1 MRDSA
6 KPETIHVAAD
16 LLDHEHARKAR
27 DHWIIGERRASSPS
41 STSTKVPKRAAPRTT
56 NPKTL
61 ANAGALP
68 AI

>member
-1 MRDSA
+1 
-6 KPETIHVAAD
+6 
-16 LLDHEHARKAR
+16 LDH
-27 DHWIIGERRASSPS
+27 WRA
-41 STSTKVPKRAAPRTT
+41 TRVIAELDTTKVPKRAAPRTT